1 MTALTLAVI
10 GIAGTVLGALVNG
23 ALATRAKV
31 NEEMRQLRLTSYPV
45 LWQLTSNFSRWP
57 KVTHTYGDLVE
68 FHGWFRSWY
77 YEVGGLHLSEN
88 SRARYGEVQEL
99 TAACLD
105 AGAQAGSAI
114 PDDVYDELLEACS
127 ALRTAL
133 TEDLESRRQ
142 RSFIHRVRLAAIH
155 RQQKRKAAN
164 RLADAQRRAEAATRA
179 QPTTG
184 GSVSAP

>member
-1 MTALTLAVI
+1 MTALAIAVI

-57 KVTHTYGDLVE
+57 RMALTYADLVAI
-68 FHGWFRSWY
+68 HGRLRGWY
-77 YEVGGLHLSEN
+77 YETGGIHLSEN
-88 SRARYGEVQEL
+88 SRARYGEAQEL
-99 TAACLD
+99 TAVCLATPD
-105 AGAQAGSAI
+105 DPGAQASSPV
-114 PDDVYDELLEACS
+114 PDDVYNELLDACS

-142 RSFIHRVRLAAIH
+142 RSLLHSLGLAARH
-155 RQQKRKAAN
+155 RQQKQKAAK
-164 RLADAQRRAEAATRA
+164 RLAVASQRAL
-179 QPTTG
+179 
-184 GSVSAP
+184 APS